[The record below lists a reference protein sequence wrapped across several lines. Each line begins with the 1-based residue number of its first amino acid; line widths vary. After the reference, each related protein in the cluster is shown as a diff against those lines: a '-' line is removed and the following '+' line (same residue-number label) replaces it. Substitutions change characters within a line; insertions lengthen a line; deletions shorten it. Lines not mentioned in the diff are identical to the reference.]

1 MKLKLDENLGHSMGD
16 PLRRAGHDVSTVPE
30 QSLCG
35 WPDVELI
42 AICRGEKR
50 CLVTLDIEFGN
61 PLLFDPSLHFGIAVL
76 RVSGRQ
82 SRAEL
87 TAAVSTLA
95 EGLERDSIEGRL
107 WMVQPGRIRVH
118 QRE

>member
-1 MKLKLDENLGHSMGD
+1 MKLKLDENLGHSMGE
-16 PLRRAGHDVSTVPE
+16 PLRRTGHDVSTVRE